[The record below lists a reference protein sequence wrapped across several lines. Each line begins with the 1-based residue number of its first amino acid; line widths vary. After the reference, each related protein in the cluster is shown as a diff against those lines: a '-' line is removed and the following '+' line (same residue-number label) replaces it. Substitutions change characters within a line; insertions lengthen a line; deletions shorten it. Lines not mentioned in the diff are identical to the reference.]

1 MINFKE
7 GRTWLKLKVLTE
19 EPDLKDITKNQ
30 VVKEAE
36 ESNKPGKNSF
46 N

>member
-1 MINFKE
+1 ML
-7 GRTWLKLKVLTE
+7 WLKLKVLTE

-36 ESNKPGKNSF
+36 ESSKPGKDSF